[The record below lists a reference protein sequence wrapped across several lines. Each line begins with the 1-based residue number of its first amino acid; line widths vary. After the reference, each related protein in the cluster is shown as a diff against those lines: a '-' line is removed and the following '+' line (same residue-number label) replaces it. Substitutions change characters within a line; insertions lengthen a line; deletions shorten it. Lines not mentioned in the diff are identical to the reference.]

1 MSTIVFIFKVILCEL
16 FIVCVVFAFLATIEI
31 TFSPNKLFRKC
42 LFLTIIFALLGVLI
56 MLIVWI
62 FKNF

>member
-1 MSTIVFIFKVILCEL
+1 MSTIIFIFKVILCEL

-42 LFLTIIFALLGVLI
+42 PFLND
-56 MLIVWI
+56 
-62 FKNF
+62 NFCFVRSFYDAYRMDI